1 MDELTKKKDS
11 KTQELID
18 EIEAYYGKS
27 VVELIVDLQSEP
39 IVRHFKGGY
48 YRVMS
53 IGMDSTTKNP
63 VVVYKSLNGK
73 SYVWTRDLLEFL
85 SPVPKDKQELN
96 VFGQKRRF
104 EKVKD
109 FSLQLDLVSTKDLIM
124 AISERDTD
132 ILCVDKKNIKQ
143 KDYVLARKYSMS
155 DGEHYEVVNTFNT
168 YEEAAENLKKNVR
181 KNKWRENC
189 FIIMTRVFYKEC

>member
-1 MDELTKKKDS
+1 MDEVTKKKDS

-27 VVELIVDLQSEP
+27 VVELIVDLQSEL
-39 IVRHFKGGY
+39 IMRHFKGGY

-53 IGMDSTTKNP
+53 IGMDSTTESP

-85 SPVPKDKQELN
+85 SPVPKDEQELN

-168 YEEAAENLKKNVR
+168 YAEAAENLKKNVH
-181 KNKWRENC
+181 KNKWRESC
-189 FIIMTRVFYKEC
+189 FIILTRVFYKEY